1 MSDLETITSIG
12 GALRS
17 MQDVLNLAKRIK
29 SAGLKAEFQERI
41 LDLQGRLLE
50 VQSEVGTIRAENER
64 LHDQLALR
72 HLDYRSDGMYWD
84 GKDGPFCPGCVDG
97 KGIRARVARNSGNGF
112 YVCEV
117 CKNSPQAAPRP
128 ASYR

>member
-1 MSDLETITSIG
+1 MSDPGTITAIG
-12 GALRS
+12 GALKAMR
-17 MQDVLNLAKRIK
+17 DVLALAKRINR
-29 SAGLKAEFQERI
+29 AELKAEFQERI

-50 VQSEVGTIRAENER
+50 VQSEVGAIRAENER

-84 GKDGPFCPGCVDG
+84 GEDGPFCPSCVDA

-128 ASYR
+128 ASYG